1 MKKYSLLYISL
12 GLVAIFSLLHF
23 FALAFYLYWTV
34 WWFDN
39 LMHFFAGFIGG
50 LIIVWFLLDSN
61 IFYKHPTS
69 MFLSFLIVLASAFI
83 VGVAW
88 EIFEY
93 VNDIARST
101 EAYAPDTFRD
111 IVLDV
116 LGATLA
122 SLIGFKQIFRTE
134 N

>member
-1 MKKYSLLYISL
+1 
-12 GLVAIFSLLHF
+12 
-23 FALAFYLYWTV
+23 
-34 WWFDN
+34 
-39 LMHFFAGFIGG
+39 
-50 LIIVWFLLDSN
+50 
-61 IFYKHPTS
+61 
-69 MFLSFLIVLASAFI
+69 MFLSFLIVLASAFV

-93 VNDIARST
+93 VNDIAKST